1 MVTFFVVN
9 YKVYC
14 KIYTTINIIYTMNYM
29 INNKQLTC
37 INIIIKTL
45 QEAINRE
52 CFSEEEITKI
62 IKTVDILCEK

>member
-1 MVTFFVVN
+1 M
-9 YKVYC
+9 K
-14 KIYTTINIIYTMNYM
+14 YM
-29 INNKQLTC
+29 INSKQLTC

-62 IKTVDILCEK
+62 IKIDNQNISGPFVVNKFLYLIKNKSIIRLN

>member
-1 MVTFFVVN
+1 
-9 YKVYC
+9 
-14 KIYTTINIIYTMNYM
+14 MNYM
-29 INNKQLTC
+29 INKKQLTC

>member
-1 MVTFFVVN
+1 MDN
-9 YKVYC
+9 YYITC
-14 KIYTTINIIYTMNYM
+14 KIYKIANIIYIMKYM
-29 INNKQLTC
+29 INSKQLTC

>member
-1 MVTFFVVN
+1 M
-9 YKVYC
+9 K
-14 KIYTTINIIYTMNYM
+14 YM

-52 CFSEEEITKI
+52 CFSEEEIAKI

>member
-1 MVTFFVVN
+1 MLNFLLI
-9 YKVYC
+9 C
-14 KIYTTINIIYTMNYM
+14 KYTVHIYIMLIMKYM

-52 CFSEEEITKI
+52 CFSEEEIAKI